1 MAIGKTGGFMVAGPS
16 KGPDRNRKNNNVE
29 FRSLSLLRFDIRH
42 SIFEIVYQHTGKMH
56 TPVFVK
62 LLLPHWQSPD
72 CGTQLTLRLESPILR
87 DKPFSAYSSGRQ
99 APAGAKAFR
108 ETD

>member
-1 MAIGKTGGFMVAGPS
+1 VGNSHGFAGGFMVAGPS

-42 SIFEIVYQHTGKMH
+42 SIFEIFYQNTGEMH

-62 LLLPHWQSPD
+62 LLLTHRQSRRIYPRISELMA
-72 CGTQLTLRLESPILR
+72 GETPALPVRRTR
-87 DKPFSAYSSGRQ
+87 SGVEK
-99 APAGAKAFR
+99 AG
-108 ETD
+108 